1 MRMLGFEVCVLLT
14 AARHCR
20 LAWYTVLMKAGTNF
34 TLRRAARFLRLTL
47 KRQQRR
53 YGHACEC
60 TRPELSAQSVLCGM
74 SKCCVHADA
83 ATRPHNGFWDLA
95 GRRKHSRWLRVL
107 LRRDGGEA
115 GEEVRRRRRKQR
127 MTRWRSLSR
136 SKAWRHCA
144 REFWCTR
151 TMPLPAQPRRAHA
164 VKLRPTSSLT
174 AIPQQPL
181 TNIEARIRS
190 ITY

>member
-74 SKCCVHADA
+74 SKKKKTFSLASRPSSTGWGRSRRRGEEEEKKAENDAMAKPEPKQSMETLRPRILVHPHDA
-83 ATRPHNGFWDLA
+83 ATGTT
-95 GRRKHSRWLRVL
+95 
-107 LRRDGGEA
+107 EA
-115 GEEVRRRRRKQR
+115 SPCCEAAANQQSHCD
-127 MTRWRSLSR
+127 TTAASDQHRS
-136 SKAWRHCA
+136 
-144 REFWCTR
+144 
-151 TMPLPAQPRRAHA
+151 AH
-164 VKLRPTSSLT
+164 P
-174 AIPQQPL
+174 
-181 TNIEARIRS
+181 
-190 ITY
+190 